1 MKRSVV
7 DSLLSDV
14 GCQCTDIFSLIK
26 KELKPQPSGQHWL
39 NSNVFFFFFFF
50 FPTVLEGQ
58 LKQNHSNKTKNNP
71 SSQIYSIFIS

>member
-26 KELKPQPSGQHWL
+26 KELKPQLSGQH
-39 NSNVFFFFFFF
+39 
-50 FPTVLEGQ
+50 
-58 LKQNHSNKTKNNP
+58 
-71 SSQIYSIFIS
+71 

>member
-7 DSLLSDV
+7 NSLLSDV

-26 KELKPQPSGQHWL
+26 KELKPQLSGQHWL
-39 NSNVFFFFFFF
+39 NSNDFFFLS
-50 FPTVLEGQ
+50 PTCEGQ

>member
-26 KELKPQPSGQHWL
+26 KEFKPQLSGQHLL
-39 NSNVFFFFFFF
+39 NSNVFLFFFCFFFF
-50 FPTVLEGQ
+50 VSHLYW
-58 LKQNHSNKTKNNP
+58 KVS
-71 SSQIYSIFIS
+71 